1 MEESNTQVQRK
12 IVGSKCRKD
21 LAIKSRNIATLHDR
35 IIKRYAL
42 TKIWIKIFERNGSY
56 SNNLIRVVET
66 NVQILKILFSTLATT
81 LEEIRGRNSLQEK
94 TQDLNHVDRPL
105 VKIHSFLD

>member
-1 MEESNTQVQRK
+1 MDKDFRK
-12 IVGSKCRKD
+12 EWFVFQ
-21 LAIKSRNIATLHDR
+21 
-35 IIKRYAL
+35 Y
-42 TKIWIKIFERNGSY
+42 
-56 SNNLIRVVET
+56 LIRVVET

-94 TQDLNHVDRPL
+94 THDLNHVDRPL